1 MKKGLVSVIIVTLNN
16 LDWLKKCINALREQ
30 SYKNI
35 EIFVVDNGSIDN
47 TVSYLKK
54 QMPETICLESGENIG
69 FGRAC
74 NLALKKAEGEY
85 VLIYNDDAVCEKDFI
100 KKLVVRIE
108 KDQTIGAI
116 QGTLLFADRKT
127 IIESAGA
134 YLTPTGILI
143 KDFGGEFAEKTVSE
157 KEVFNANLP
166 LIRMSVLKK
175 IGFFDDDYF
184 LYFEEADL
192 CWRIWLS
199 GKRILYYPSAK
210 IYHAR
215 GVTTKRLQAPVIVE
229 STFRNRINSLIKNLE
244 IGSLLKILPL
254 HLFICIG
261 GIGAYILKGKPR
273 GALAILEAIVWNLRF
288 INKTIEKRK
297 IIYRFRKKKDSE
309 LLPIIMRPMSVS
321 YLVKTSLD
329 YLRQW

>member
-1 MKKGLVSVIIVTLNN
+1 MKNGLVSVIIVTLNN
-16 LDWLKKCINALREQ
+16 LEWLKKCLNALNDQE
-30 SYKNI
+30 YKNI
-35 EIFVVDNGSIDN
+35 EVFVVDNGSSDN

-54 QMPETICLESGENIG
+54 HMPEIICITSGENIG

-74 NLALKKAEGEY
+74 NLALKKANGEY
-85 VLIYNDDAVCEKDFI
+85 VLIYNDDAICEKDFI
-100 KKLVVRIE
+100 KKLVVRIKKE
-108 KDQTIGAI
+108 PLIGAI
-116 QGTLLFADRKT
+116 QGTLLFADRRN

-143 KDFGGEFAEKTVSE
+143 KDFGGEFDEKLALE

-175 IGFFDDDYF
+175 VGFFDDDYF

-199 GKRILYYPSAK
+199 GSKILYHPNAK

-244 IGSLLKILPL
+244 PGSLLKILPF
-254 HLFICIG
+254 HLTICIG
-261 GIGAYILKGKPR
+261 GMMAYILKGKPQ
-273 GALAILEAIVWNLRF
+273 GAMAILKALIWNIKS
-288 INKTIEKRK
+288 INNTLKKRK
-297 IIYRFRKKKDSE
+297 IINRMRKRKDSE
-309 LLPIIMRPMSVS
+309 LLPIIMRPMSAS
-321 YLVKTSLD
+321 YLMKTSLD